1 MTSLVLELQHE
12 AMDPS
17 VRVDDLLR
25 KAVVVATTLG
35 IDDFRIW
42 AAKELQG
49 YAGDPTIPAYRQVT
63 GVVRAF
69 HPSRGWIP
77 VVVPDKDLQK
87 RLESRAAGE
96 PISELE
102 DLYHDPHRGDMLLLG
117 PGPENEK
124 LTLEDLMELVPYSWV
139 LRIFGDTREYQPGT
153 IPTLMISRPTIKGIL
168 DAVRNEVLL
177 WSFALEG
184 QGIPG
189 EENR

>member
-12 AMDPS
+12 AMDPQ

-35 IDDFRIW
+35 IDDFRVW

-49 YAGDPTIPAYRQVT
+49 YAGDTTTPAYRQVI

-69 HPSRGWIP
+69 HPARWWIP
-77 VVVPDKDLQK
+77 VILPDKDLQK
-87 RLESRAAGE
+87 RLKSRAAGE

-102 DLYHDPHRGDMLLLG
+102 NFYRDSHKVDMVQMG
-117 PGPENEK
+117 PAPDAEK
-124 LTLEDLMELVPYSWV
+124 LTLEDLMELVPYEWV

-153 IPTLMISRPTIKGIL
+153 APTLMVSRPTIKGIL
-168 DAVRNEVLL
+168 DAVRNEVLR
-177 WSFALEG
+177 WSLALES
-184 QGIPG
+184 QGILG
-189 EENR
+189 ED